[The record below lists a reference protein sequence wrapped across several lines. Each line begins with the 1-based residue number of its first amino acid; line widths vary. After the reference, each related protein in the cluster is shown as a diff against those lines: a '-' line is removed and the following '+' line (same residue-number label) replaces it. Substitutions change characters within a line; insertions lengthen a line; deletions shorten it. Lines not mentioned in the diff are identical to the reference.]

1 VIGRLTGIQRLFGGE
16 WVLSFSTS
24 TDAGAVYDKL
34 KDVPVN
40 VEIKKAGNKR
50 SRDANNL
57 AWKLIDQIA
66 EEMRISKTEVYRSA
80 IKEIGGVSETVCVQD
95 KAVQRLREGWEK
107 NGIGWQTDTMPSKL
121 PGCTNVILYY
131 GSSSYDTRQMSRL
144 IDLLIQEAEQLG
156 IPTWREEANDLVS
169 KWGKDKT

>member
-1 VIGRLTGIQRLFGGE
+1 MIGRLTGLQRLFGGE
-16 WVLSFSTS
+16 WVLSFATKG
-24 TDAGAVYDKL
+24 DAGAVYERL
-34 KDVPVN
+34 KDAEVE
-40 VEIKKAGNKR
+40 VEIKKHNPKR

-95 KAVQRLREGWEK
+95 KAVQRLRDGWEK
-107 NGIGWQTDTMPSKL
+107 NGIGWQTDIMPSKL

-131 GSSSYDTRQMSRL
+131 GSSAYDTRQMSRL

-156 IPTWREEANDLVS
+156 IPTWREEATELVS
-169 KWGKDKT
+169 KWGKGKE